1 MTDPETLA
9 VQAAEDIHAAA
20 VDFVAACEAL
30 APLAETLAY
39 AERRHRAALSMAG
52 VSCHRPPAREHAAEI
67 ALAALA
73 ALRPHVRFVTAAS
86 AEHARERL
94 LDIHEPKEG

>member
-39 AERRHRAALSMAG
+39 AERRHRAALSVAG
-52 VSCHRPPAREHAAEI
+52 MRDHRPPAREHAAEVALH
-67 ALAALA
+67 ALAPLT
-73 ALRPHVRFVTAAS
+73 PHVSLVTAAS
-86 AEHARERL
+86 AEHARRQL
-94 LDIHEPKEG
+94 LDTEG